1 MASTPIGT
9 QGITL
14 YFAVASRSYVA
25 LWMLEEL
32 GVPFETVTL
41 DLRKGDQKKPEYL
54 AINPMGKVPALTD
67 GPVTVSENPAIGLY
81 LADRYGYATLAPRI
95 EDPERGTYLK
105 WSIFSTAVLEPALS
119 TRELGS
125 KLPSVQVGWGN
136 YDTVVDVLTKA
147 LEGREW
153 LLDRGFSAADVMLG
167 ATIAFGLYNKL
178 LPEHAPLT
186 EYNARLMARP
196 AYQRATEKTWPK
208 ELFPRS

>member
-1 MASTPIGT
+1 MTSVPIGT

-14 YFAVASRSYVA
+14 YFATASRSCVA

-32 GVPFETVTL
+32 GVPFETVVL
-41 DLRKGDQKKPEYL
+41 DLRGGDQKKPEYL
-54 AINPMGKVPALTD
+54 AVNPMGKVPALTD
-67 GPVTVSENPAIGLY
+67 GPVTVSENPAICLY

-95 EDPERGTYLK
+95 EDPERGPYLK
-105 WSIFSTAVLEPALS
+105 WMVYSTAVLEPALS

-125 KLPSVQVGWGN
+125 KLPAYHVGWGS
-136 YDTVVDVLTKA
+136 YDAVVDVLSRA

-167 ATIAFGLYNKL
+167 ATLSFGLHNKL
-178 LPEHAPLT
+178 LPEHAALT

-196 AYQRATEKTWPK
+196 AFQRAAERTWPK
-208 ELFPRS
+208 KLAPQA

>member
-1 MASTPIGT
+1 MTSALIGT

-14 YFAVASRSYVA
+14 YFATASRSYVA

-41 DLRKGDQKKPEYL
+41 DLRAGDQKKPEYL
-54 AINPMGKVPALTD
+54 AINPMGKVPSLTD

-105 WSIFSTAVLEPALS
+105 WSVFSTAVLEPAMG

-125 KLPSVQVGWGN
+125 KLPAMQMGWGS
-136 YDTVVDVLTKA
+136 YDAVVDVLTKT

-167 ATIAFGLYNKL
+167 ATISYGLHGKL
-178 LPEHAPLT
+178 LPEHESLT

-208 ELFPRS
+208 DLFPRS